1 MHDDGRFFLGAVV
14 GSELA
19 RRAGVGRR
27 PWSQFAN
34 RRGERRQYDRHHGT
48 LVLCHSDLGR

>member
-1 MHDDGRFFLGAVV
+1 MHDDGRFVLGAVV

-48 LVLCHSDLGR
+48 LVPCHSDL